1 MKVWFIQSDFIS
13 LTFLFSPFLHKN
25 ILDLV
30 PFEHEA
36 KKVRVAKEVKQICK
50 NAWHM
55 SLNRSKD
62 GSSVRWDLRPQL
74 RSFLSNR
81 ASNSAALSF
90 SLVVHND
97 SCVILTVKEGSVRS
111 VPSSSLSYYNSGV
124 HFLSE
129 FLDSLLD
136 RAEHYVADGTGG

>member
-1 MKVWFIQSDFIS
+1 MNW
-13 LTFLFSPFLHKN
+13 LTLFSRNNELFIN
-25 ILDLV
+25 ILL
-30 PFEHEA
+30 
-36 KKVRVAKEVKQICK
+36 
-50 NAWHM
+50 
-55 SLNRSKD
+55 SL
-62 GSSVRWDLRPQL
+62 LAIIQL

-136 RAEHYVADGTGG
+136 RAEHYVADGTGGQSVEVASNALAGDDEEILSA